1 MRLVSVEVKNFK
13 RFTRTARITGL
24 QPGLNVMFGRNEF
37 GKSTFMR
44 AINAA
49 IFEKSNSGRK
59 EVRELRHVKN
69 KTVPEVTL
77 AFEIGGMGWTVQ
89 KRFAGAT
96 GKTLLENA
104 KGLRFEGEEAEA
116 EISRLFGFDAG
127 AKGDETSIW
136 GTLWVEQGK
145 SIQGPSVSGRARSTI
160 EGCIETQVGAVVG
173 GERGQNIRD
182 AVQTAMDLILTGKT
196 GQPKGAYKQA
206 LTEVE
211 NLKAEIGDMTRRREE
226 VSADLK
232 RLAETKTDLANLA
245 KDRVSQDYDRNLAAA
260 EVARTEAVQ
269 NAAEVRELETRLEL
283 ARAKAK
289 NAAADLAQRTD
300 LVGEIDEV
308 QADLMPLA
316 PRAEEATAAVREAH
330 DQVTKSE
337 NELTAAKQVLA
348 TARENVVKLERARS
362 AVVIKADI
370 DRLENALTSAS
381 ALNNKLGSKRGVIA
395 AIRVTDE
402 CIERIDEAGLGLQ
415 KAIAAKDAVA
425 TGISFDLTEK
435 GRSNLKIDGRD
446 PNALQFTNQASNPTK
461 IEMAGY
467 GSIQIEPKIK
477 DLVRIAKAIAD
488 AEAEMAQA
496 LAEVGVKS
504 AAEAR
509 VTLAGRRKLEK
520 EADEFAADLKATLK
534 SLNIAKIKSTED
546 LSAEVDGLKGR
557 LASETAQ
564 LLADAPIDLSAL
576 EEALK
581 SLGKSVDEV
590 QGTVDRLDTALT
602 TFRAVE
608 SKAIKFQSGIASQ
621 IESLNAV
628 IRSKEAVLQGFRKIE
643 ADADV
648 EKRVTSSDDE
658 VAAQDKTL
666 SAKRVAGG
674 ADVEA
679 HNATISRLRGARDNT
694 SKQISALENRIAA
707 LDAGISAAAGQG
719 LDEKIADKTADLERL
734 EDRVSE
740 VKEEAEVL
748 SLLLETLETAESE
761 AKSKYLAPV
770 VDRIQPYLGMLLP
783 DAKIVIDEN
792 LEITGL
798 LRGELD
804 EKMEMLSM
812 GTQEQLAVLTRLAF
826 ADLLRDQD
834 RPATVILDDALVYSD
849 DDRIGRMFDVLTRA
863 SKNTQILVFTCRAS
877 LFSRLGANMVEFEES
892 EFLAVPCP
900 SLPIPHR
907 EGGPIHTDEHC
918 SPFACV
924 PVRASTSPK
933 NFVNELWACPHRD

>member
-1 MRLVSVEVKNFK
+1 MRLLSVEVKNFK
-13 RFTRTARITGL
+13 RFTGTARITGL

-37 GKSTFMR
+37 GKSTLMR

-116 EISRLFGFDAG
+116 EISRLFGFDVG

-160 EGCIETQVGAVVG
+160 EGCIEGQVGAVVG

-196 GQPKGAYKQA
+196 GQPKGSYKQA

-211 NLKAEIGDMTRRREE
+211 NLTAEIGEMTRRREE

-232 RLAETKTDLANLA
+232 RLAETKTDLANLVR
-245 KDRVSQDYDRNLAAA
+245 DRASQDYDGKLAAA
-260 EVARTEAVQ
+260 EFARTEAVQ
-269 NAAEVRELETRLEL
+269 KAAEVRELATRLEL

-308 QADLMPLA
+308 RADLTPLA
-316 PRAEEATAAVREAH
+316 RRADEAATAVREAH
-330 DQVTKSE
+330 NQVTQAE
-337 NELTAAKQVLA
+337 NDLAAAKQALA

-362 AVVIKADI
+362 ALVIKADL
-370 DRLENALTSAS
+370 DRLENSLTSAR
-381 ALNNKLGSKRGVIA
+381 LINKKLGAKRGMIA
-395 AIRVTDE
+395 AIKVTDE
-402 CIERIDEAGLGLQ
+402 SLERIDEAGLALQ
-415 KAIAAKDAVA
+415 KSIAAKDAVA
-425 TGISFDLTEK
+425 TGVSYDLTEK
-435 GRSNLKIDGRD
+435 GRSSLKIDGRD
-446 PNALQFTNQASNPTK
+446 PSGLQFTNQASNPTK

-477 DLVRIAKAIAD
+477 DLAKIAKAISD
-488 AEAEMAQA
+488 AEAEMAEA
-496 LAEVGVKS
+496 LVEVGVKS
-504 AAEAR
+504 AADAR
-509 VTLAGRRKLEK
+509 VALVGRRKLEK
-520 EADEFAADLKATLK
+520 EAGELAAELKVTLL
-534 SLNIAKIKSTED
+534 SLNIAKIKSAED

-564 LLADAPIDLSAL
+564 LPADAPTDLAAL
-576 EEALK
+576 EAALETVRK
-581 SLGKSVDEV
+581 AVDDA
-590 QGTVDRLDTALT
+590 QGTVDTLDAALT
-602 TFRAVE
+602 AYRAVE
-608 SKAIKFQSGIASQ
+608 SKAIKSQSGIASQ

-628 IRSKEAVLQGFRKIE
+628 IRSKETVLEGFRKAE
-643 ADADV
+643 ANADV
-648 EKRVTSSDDE
+648 EKRVTSSNAE
-658 VAAQDKTL
+658 VEAQDKAL
-666 SAKRVAGG
+666 SARRAAGG

-694 SKQISALENRIAA
+694 AKQISTLESRVAA
-707 LDAGISAAAGQG
+707 LDAGISSTSGQG
-719 LDEKIADKTADLERL
+719 LDEKIADKTADRERL
-734 EDRVSE
+734 DARVSMF
-740 VKEEAEVL
+740 KEDAEVL

-783 DAKIVIDEN
+783 DARIVIDEN

-863 SKNTQILVFTCRAS
+863 AKNTQILVFTCRAS

-892 EFLAVPCP
+892 
-900 SLPIPHR
+900 
-907 EGGPIHTDEHC
+907 
-918 SPFACV
+918 
-924 PVRASTSPK
+924 AS
-933 NFVNELWACPHRD
+933 

>member
-1 MRLVSVEVKNFK
+1 MKLLSVEVKNFK

-59 EVRELRHVKN
+59 EVRDLRHVKN

-145 SIQGPSVSGRARSTI
+145 SILGPSVSGRARSTI

-196 GQPKGAYKQA
+196 GQPKGSYKQA

-211 NLKAEIGDMTRRREE
+211 SLKTEIDEMTRRRQE
-226 VSADLK
+226 VSANLK
-232 RLAETKTDLANLA
+232 QLADTKTDLANFVR
-245 KDRVSQDYDRNLAAA
+245 DRASQDYDGKLNAA
-260 EVARTEAVQ
+260 EASRTQAVQ
-269 NAAEVRELETRLEL
+269 KAAEVRELETRLEL

-289 NAAADLAQRTD
+289 NAAADLAQRTE
-300 LVGEIDEV
+300 LVGEIDGV
-308 QADLMPLA
+308 KADLTPLVPKA
-316 PRAEEATAAVREAH
+316 DDASMAVREAH
-330 DQVTKSE
+330 DRVTQAE
-337 NELTAAKQVLA
+337 NNLA
-348 TARENVVKLERARS
+348 TAKQALATSRENVVKLERARS
-362 AVVIKADI
+362 AVVIKAGLDQ
-370 DRLENALTSAS
+370 LENALTSAKS
-381 ALNNKLGSKRGVIA
+381 LNNKLGAKRGAIA
-395 AIRVTDE
+395 AIKVTDE
-402 CIERIDEAGLGLQ
+402 SLERIDEAGLALQ
-415 KAIAAKDAVA
+415 KSIATKDAVA
-425 TGISFDLTEK
+425 TGVSFDLTEK
-435 GRSNLKIDGRD
+435 GRTSVKIDGRD
-446 PNALQFTNQASNPTK
+446 LNSLQFTNQVSNPTK
-461 IEMAGY
+461 IEMVGY

-477 DLVRIAKAIAD
+477 DLSKIARAIAA
-488 AEAEMAQA
+488 AEAEMAEA
-496 LAEVGVKS
+496 LVDVGMKS

-509 VTLAGRRKLEK
+509 VALAGRRKLEK
-520 EADEFAADLKATLK
+520 EADEFAAELKSTLK
-534 SLNIAKIKSTED
+534 SLNIAKIETVED
-546 LSAEVDGLKGR
+546 LSTEVDGLKGR
-557 LASETAQ
+557 LAIETAQ
-564 LLADAPIDLSAL
+564 LPADAPTDLAAL
-576 EEALK
+576 EAALK
-581 SLGKSVDEV
+581 TAGGTVDLA
-590 QGTVDRLDTALT
+590 QGTVDALDAALT
-602 TFRAVE
+602 TYRMLE
-608 SKAIKFQSGIASQ
+608 SKAIKSQSEISSL

-628 IRSKEAVLQGFRKIE
+628 SRSKETVLEGFRKAE
-643 ADADV
+643 ADAEV
-648 EKRVTSSDDE
+648 EKRVASSNVE
-658 VAAQDKTL
+658 VEVQDKAL
-666 SAKRVAGG
+666 SARRAAGG

-679 HNATISRLRGARDNT
+679 HNATISRLRSARDNT
-694 SKQISALENRIAA
+694 AKQISTLENRIAA
-707 LDAGISAAAGQG
+707 LDAGISSTSGLG
-719 LDEKIADKTADLERL
+719 LDEKIADKTADLERIHG
-734 EDRVSE
+734 RVSAF
-740 VKEEAEVL
+740 KEDAAVL
-748 SLLLETLETAESE
+748 TLLLETLETAESE

-770 VDRIQPYLGMLLP
+770 VDRIQPYLEMLLP
-783 DAKIVIDEN
+783 DARIVIDEN

-798 LRGELD
+798 RRGELD
-804 EKMEMLSM
+804 ETLEMLSM
-812 GTQEQLAVLTRLAF
+812 GTQEQLAILTRLAF

-863 SKNTQILVFTCRAS
+863 AKNTQILVFTCRAS

-892 EFLAVPCP
+892 
-900 SLPIPHR
+900 
-907 EGGPIHTDEHC
+907 
-918 SPFACV
+918 
-924 PVRASTSPK
+924 AS
-933 NFVNELWACPHRD
+933 